1 MYPLMDNRYKE
12 KIVQVLKIIRDKGID
27 KSKLYDLSHPDRKI
41 DYD

>member
-1 MYPLMDNRYKE
+1 MDNRYKE

-27 KSKLYDLSHPDRKI
+27 VPKLYDLSNPDMKI